1 MFFTDALSVLEGLSG
16 DTEVGQTER
25 QTPSSLPGTPSESS
39 VGILS
44 LWYPD
49 ELTDQ
54 LTKLGVAIKHQTDNQ
69 VTLHEQK
76 TPIKATRKQRPE
88 RDDYHL
94 LGRAEQVIIF
104 RLRTG
109 HCRLKQHMYRKL
121 KIAPI
126 SYCQCGQVEQTMS
139 HILQD
144 CPLLD
149 QHRWTTWH

>member
-1 MFFTDALSVLEGLSG
+1 MFFTDALSVLEGLAG

-54 LTKLGVAIKHQTDNQ
+54 LTKLGVAEHQTDNQ

-94 LGRAEQVIIF
+94 LGRGRAEQVIF

-109 HCRLKQHMYRKL
+109 HS
-121 KIAPI
+121 A
-126 SYCQCGQVEQTMS
+126 G
-139 HILQD
+139 
-144 CPLLD
+144 
-149 QHRWTTWH
+149 